1 MTTAD
6 SLRITLIQSTLFW
19 EDKRTNIQQFTN
31 RIFEITE
38 PTDLIILPEM
48 FSTGFTMN
56 SSKLAEPM
64 DGFTVNWMKELALVK
79 NAAICGSL
87 IIVENSQYYNRF
99 LFVTPDGN
107 VQFYNK
113 AHLFRMG
120 EENKYYTPGNSR
132 ICIEYKGWK
141 IALSFAMI

>member
-1 MTTAD
+1 MTTVD
-6 SLRITLIQSTLFW
+6 SLRITLIQSNLFW

-64 DGFTVNWMKELALVK
+64 DGFTVNWMKEVALVK
-79 NAAICGSL
+79 NTAVCGSL

-99 LFVTPDGN
+99 LFVRGRG
-107 VQFYNK
+107 V
-113 AHLFRMG
+113 
-120 EENKYYTPGNSR
+120 
-132 ICIEYKGWK
+132 K
-141 IALSFAMI
+141 I